1 MTTEKQL
8 IANRQNALLGGIK
21 TAEGKA
27 VSRFNA
33 VSHGL
38 LSKAVLLPGE
48 DKSQLEELRDNNMA
62 EFQPVGEFETFLV
75 DRIVCAKW
83 RLARGLKIE
92 LHAAVTLPSEL
103 VKEKAAIIGGDY
115 RYDSW
120 QNYIRYETAIERQL
134 YKAKHELERCQRMR
148 QGENLPPPI
157 AMDVDGPDPAEN

>member
-1 MTTEKQL
+1 MTTEKQI
-8 IANRQNALLGGIK
+8 IANRQNALLAGPK
-21 TAEGKA
+21 TVEGKIA
-27 VSRFNA
+27 GRLHA

-38 LSKAVLLPGE
+38 LSKEVLLPGE
-48 DKSQLEELRDNNMA
+48 NKAQLEELRENNMA
-62 EFQPVGEFETFLV
+62 ELQPVGEFETFLV

-103 VKEKAAIIGGDY
+103 VKEKSAIIGGDY
-115 RYDSW
+115 RYGSW

-157 AMDVDGPDPAEN
+157 AIDVDVPDPAEN